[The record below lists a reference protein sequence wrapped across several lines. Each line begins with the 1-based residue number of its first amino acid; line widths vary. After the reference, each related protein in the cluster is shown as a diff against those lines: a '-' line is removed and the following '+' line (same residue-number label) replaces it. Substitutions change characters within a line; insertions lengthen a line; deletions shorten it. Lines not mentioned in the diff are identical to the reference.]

1 MLDLGLFITKR
12 DHLVAGN
19 HMLVQCI
26 LGLVVDLLAL
36 EGREVGGQAIVV
48 VLLPS
53 VERVVMAFGAG
64 DAHSEKN
71 LSRRFGGDLRVAVGA
86 IERGRWILVRAP
98 ETRDELADPLLKR
111 AIRCDLLTE
120 PFML

>member
-1 MLDLGLFITKR
+1 
-12 DHLVAGN
+12 
-19 HMLVQCI
+19 MLVQCI

-36 EGREVGGQAIVV
+36 KGREVGGQAVVV

-64 DAHSEKN
+64 DAHAEKN
-71 LSRRFGGDLRVAVGA
+71 LSRRFGGDLGIAVSP

-98 ETRDELADPLLKR
+98 EARDELADPLLKR
-111 AIRCDLLTE
+111 TIRCDLLTE
-120 PFML
+120 PFMQ